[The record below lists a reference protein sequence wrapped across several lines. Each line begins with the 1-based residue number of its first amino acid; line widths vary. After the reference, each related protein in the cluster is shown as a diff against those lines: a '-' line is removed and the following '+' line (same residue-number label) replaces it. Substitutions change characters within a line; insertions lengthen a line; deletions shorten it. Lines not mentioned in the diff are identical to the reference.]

1 MTPYSATLIDHVYT
15 NKREIDSI
23 SGIIICDISDHF
35 GIFSICQLSQRNK
48 KHNLL
53 AQEFRSYSPE
63 NINTFKNI
71 LNDIDFTHISS
82 INCPNEA
89 YDKFMETYCAAHDVA
104 FPLRKHISPRKFQK
118 HSAWITKGL
127 VQSSI
132 RKNKLLKTKI
142 KFPTDENIA
151 TYKTYCNIYH
161 KLLRKSK
168 ASYFDDQ
175 LNAAK
180 CDMKKTWSIL
190 RTAMNKGNSHMPI
203 PSYFNIHGTKIVDKT
218 KIVNSFNTYFAN
230 IGTTTHLAVP
240 ETDILPENYM
250 GPNHE
255 HSMFLDPVTPF
266 DIINITNKLKNK
278 TSQGHDN
285 ISCKILKTSIHYI
298 LIPLTHI
305 INKSLATGI
314 VPNNMKVARVIPLF
328 KSGDQHIFNNYR
340 PISILPA
347 FSKILEKVVSIKLM
361 KFMESQNLLFQ
372 HQYGFRPR
380 HSTIHP
386 IIHLLNKIAIA
397 NDKPSKDLTLS
408 VFIDLSKA
416 FDTISHNILLKKM
429 ENLGIRGV
437 ARTWFENYL
446 SNRHQYMEL
455 YGKKSNRK
463 VVTCGV
469 PQGSILGPI
478 LFLMYVNDIHKCTSL
493 DVLSFADDTTILC
506 SSYDIKAL
514 YDEMNFELGKLSEWF
529 KANKLCLNIKKT
541 KYILFQ
547 PNNAHIARKS
557 QDFDIFIDGQKVDQI
572 SHSNSDKSFK
582 FLGLHI
588 DETLSWRYHAQ
599 KVCAKIST

>member
-1 MTPYSATLIDHVYT
+1 MIVYYSEY
-15 NKREIDSI
+15 
-23 SGIIICDISDHF
+23 
-35 GIFSICQLSQRNK
+35 
-48 KHNLL
+48 
-53 AQEFRSYSPE
+53 
-63 NINTFKNI
+63 
-71 LNDIDFTHISS
+71 
-82 INCPNEA
+82 
-89 YDKFMETYCAAHDVA
+89 
-104 FPLRKHISPRKFQK
+104 
-118 HSAWITKGL
+118 
-127 VQSSI
+127 
-132 RKNKLLKTKI
+132 
-142 KFPTDENIA
+142 
-151 TYKTYCNIYH
+151 
-161 KLLRKSK
+161 
-168 ASYFDDQ
+168 
-175 LNAAK
+175 
-180 CDMKKTWSIL
+180 
-190 RTAMNKGNSHMPI
+190 
-203 PSYFNIHGTKIVDKT
+203 
-218 KIVNSFNTYFAN
+218 
-230 IGTTTHLAVP
+230 
-240 ETDILPENYM
+240 
-250 GPNHE
+250 
-255 HSMFLDPVTPF
+255 SMFVVGDDVPKWF
-266 DIINITNKLKNK
+266 K
-278 TSQGHDN
+278 TGR
-285 ISCKILKTSIHYI
+285 
-298 LIPLTHI
+298 
-305 INKSLATGI
+305 
-314 VPNNMKVARVIPLF
+314 VASWVCTIPLF

-599 KVCAKIST
+599 KVCAKISTSNYIINKVKNFLPKSALKSLYLSFVHSHICYGLVIWGASK